1 MGFIRF
7 LIIAICVLYII
18 RMLARLF
25 LPFLFKK
32 AVNKMQ
38 EKMSEQQRAY
48 QQQQQQATNET
59 KPEGTLSVDFVPPI
73 PKKKPK
79 LDQAG
84 DFVDYEDV
92 K

>member
-1 MGFIRF
+1 MGLLKF

-18 RMLARLF
+18 RMLARIF

-32 AVNKMQ
+32 AVHKMK
-38 EKMSEQQRAY
+38 EKMSKQQQAY
-48 QQQQQQATNET
+48 QQTNNPE
-59 KPEGTLSVDFVPPI
+59 KPEGTLSVDFVPPT

>member
-1 MGFIRF
+1 MGLLKF

-18 RMLARLF
+18 RMLARIF

-32 AVNKMQ
+32 AVHKMK
-38 EKMSEQQRAY
+38 EKMS
-48 QQQQQQATNET
+48 QQQQAYQQTNNPE
-59 KPEGTLSVDFVPPI
+59 KPEGTLSVDFVPPT

>member
-1 MGFIRF
+1 MGLLRF
-7 LIIAICVLYII
+7 LIIAISIIYILRI
-18 RMLARLF
+18 LGRIF

-32 AVNKMQ
+32 AVSKMQ
-38 EKMSEQQRAY
+38 DKMHE
-48 QQQQQQATNET
+48 QQQAYQNGNAATE
-59 KPEGTLSVDFVPPI
+59 KPQGTISVEFVPPA

-84 DFVDYEDV
+84 DFVDYEEL

>member
-1 MGFIRF
+1 MGLLRF
-7 LIIAICVLYII
+7 LIIAIAVIYILRI
-18 RMLARLF
+18 LGRIF

-32 AVNKMQ
+32 AVSKMQ
-38 EKMSEQQRAY
+38 DKMNE
-48 QQQQQQATNET
+48 QQQAYQNGHTATE
-59 KPEGTLSVDFVPPI
+59 KPQGTISVDFVPPP

-84 DFVDYEDV
+84 DFVDYEEV

>member
-1 MGFIRF
+1 MGLLKF

-18 RMLARLF
+18 RVLARIF

-32 AVNKMQ
+32 AVHKMK
-38 EKMSEQQRAY
+38 EKMS
-48 QQQQQQATNET
+48 QQQQAYQQTNNPE
-59 KPEGTLSVDFVPPI
+59 KPEGPLSVDFVPPT

>member
-1 MGFIRF
+1 MGLIRF
-7 LIIAICVLYII
+7 LIIAISIIYII
-18 RMLARLF
+18 RILARIF

-38 EKMSEQQRAY
+38 EKMN
-48 QQQQQQATNET
+48 QQQGGYQPPNSGAQK
-59 KPEGTLSVDFVPPI
+59 KPEGTISVDFVPPT

-84 DFVDYEDV
+84 DFVDYEEL

>member
-1 MGFIRF
+1 MGLLKI

-18 RMLARLF
+18 RMLARIF

-32 AVNKMQ
+32 AVHKMK
-38 EKMSEQQRAY
+38 EKMS
-48 QQQQQQATNET
+48 QQQQAYQQTNNPE
-59 KPEGTLSVDFVPPI
+59 KPEGTLSVDFVPPT

-84 DFVDYEDV
+84 DFVDYEDL

>member
-1 MGFIRF
+1 MGLLKI

-18 RMLARLF
+18 RVLARIF

-32 AVNKMQ
+32 AVHKMK
-38 EKMSEQQRAY
+38 EKMS
-48 QQQQQQATNET
+48 QQQQAYQQTNNPE
-59 KPEGTLSVDFVPPI
+59 KPEGTLSVDFVPPT

>member
-1 MGFIRF
+1 MGLLKF

-18 RMLARLF
+18 RMLARIF

-32 AVNKMQ
+32 AVHKMK
-38 EKMSEQQRAY
+38 EKMSQQQQAY
-48 QQQQQQATNET
+48 QQQTNNPE
-59 KPEGTLSVDFVPPI
+59 KPEGTLSVDFVPPT

-84 DFVDYEDV
+84 DFVDYEDL

>member
-1 MGFIRF
+1 MGLIRF
-7 LIIAICVLYII
+7 LIIAISIIYII
-18 RMLARLF
+18 RILARIF

-38 EKMSEQQRAY
+38 EKMNQQQGGY
-48 QQQQQQATNET
+48 QQPNSGAPK
-59 KPEGTLSVDFVPPI
+59 KPEGTISVDFVPPA

-84 DFVDYEDV
+84 DFVDYEEL

>member
-1 MGFIRF
+1 
-7 LIIAICVLYII
+7 
-18 RMLARLF
+18 
-25 LPFLFKK
+25 
-32 AVNKMQ
+32 
-38 EKMSEQQRAY
+38 MSQQQQAY
-48 QQQQQQATNET
+48 QQQTNNPE
-59 KPEGTLSVDFVPPI
+59 KPEGTLSVDFVPPT

>member
-1 MGFIRF
+1 MGLLRFI
-7 LIIAICVLYII
+7 IIAISIIYII
-18 RMLARLF
+18 RILSRIF

-32 AVNKMQ
+32 AVNKMHD
-38 EKMSEQQRAY
+38 KMNQQQGY
-48 QQQQQQATNET
+48 QQNNTSASE
-59 KPEGTLSVDFVPPI
+59 KPEGTISVDFVPPT

-84 DFVDYEDV
+84 DFVDYEEL

>member
-1 MGFIRF
+1 MGLLKF
-7 LIIAICVLYII
+7 LIIAICILYII
-18 RMLARLF
+18 RMLARIF

-32 AVNKMQ
+32 AVHKMK
-38 EKMSEQQRAY
+38 EKMS
-48 QQQQQQATNET
+48 QQQQAYQQTNNPE
-59 KPEGTLSVDFVPPI
+59 KPEGTLSVDFVPPT

-84 DFVDYEDV
+84 DFVDYEDL

>member
-1 MGFIRF
+1 M
-7 LIIAICVLYII
+7 
-18 RMLARLF
+18 
-25 LPFLFKK
+25 K
-32 AVNKMQ
+32 
-38 EKMSEQQRAY
+38 EKMSQQQPAY
-48 QQQQQQATNET
+48 QQTNNPE
-59 KPEGTLSVDFVPPI
+59 KPEGTLSVDFVPPT

>member
-1 MGFIRF
+1 
-7 LIIAICVLYII
+7 
-18 RMLARLF
+18 MLARIF

-32 AVNKMQ
+32 AVHKMK
-38 EKMSEQQRAY
+38 EKMS
-48 QQQQQQATNET
+48 QQQQAYQQNNNPE
-59 KPEGTLSVDFVPPI
+59 KPEGTLSVDFVPPP

-84 DFVDYEDV
+84 DFVDYEDL

>member
-1 MGFIRF
+1 MGFLKF
-7 LIIAICVLYII
+7 LLIAICVLYII
-18 RMLARLF
+18 RVLARIF

-38 EKMSEQQRAY
+38 EKMSQQQQAY
-48 QQQQQQATNET
+48 QQQNQAANQT
-59 KPEGTLSVDFVPPI
+59 KPEGTLSVDYVPPT

>member
-7 LIIAICVLYII
+7 LIIAISVLYII
-18 RMLARLF
+18 RVLARIF

-38 EKMSEQQRAY
+38 EKMSQQQQAY
-48 QQQQQQATNET
+48 QQQSNNPT
-59 KPEGTLSVDFVPPI
+59 KPEGTLSVDFVPPT

>member
-1 MGFIRF
+1 MGLLKF

-18 RMLARLF
+18 RVLARIF

-32 AVNKMQ
+32 AVHKMK
-38 EKMSEQQRAY
+38 EKMS
-48 QQQQQQATNET
+48 QQQQAYQQTNNPE
-59 KPEGTLSVDFVPPI
+59 KPEGTLSVDFVPPT

>member
-1 MGFIRF
+1 
-7 LIIAICVLYII
+7 
-18 RMLARLF
+18 MLACIF

-32 AVNKMQ
+32 AVHKMK
-38 EKMSEQQRAY
+38 EKMS
-48 QQQQQQATNET
+48 QQQQAYQQTNNPE
-59 KPEGTLSVDFVPPI
+59 KPEGTLSVDFVPPT

-84 DFVDYEDV
+84 DFVDYEDL

>member
-1 MGFIRF
+1 MGLLRF
-7 LIIAICVLYII
+7 LIIAVAIIYILRI
-18 RMLARLF
+18 LGRIF
-25 LPFLFKK
+25 LPLLFKK
-32 AVNKMQ
+32 AVSKMQ
-38 EKMSEQQRAY
+38 DKMNE
-48 QQQQQQATNET
+48 QQQAYQNGNAATD
-59 KPEGTLSVDFVPPI
+59 KPQGTLSVDFVPPP

>member
-1 MGFIRF
+1 
-7 LIIAICVLYII
+7 
-18 RMLARLF
+18 MLARIF

-32 AVNKMQ
+32 AVHKMK
-38 EKMSEQQRAY
+38 EKMS
-48 QQQQQQATNET
+48 QQQQAYQQTNNPE
-59 KPEGTLSVDFVPPI
+59 KPEGTLSVDFVPPT

>member
-1 MGFIRF
+1 MGLLKF

-18 RMLARLF
+18 RMLARIF

-32 AVNKMQ
+32 AVHKMK
-38 EKMSEQQRAY
+38 EKMS
-48 QQQQQQATNET
+48 QQQQAYQQTNNPE
-59 KPEGTLSVDFVPPI
+59 KPEGTLSVDFVPPT

-84 DFVDYEDV
+84 DFVDYEDL

>member
-1 MGFIRF
+1 MGLLKF
-7 LIIAICVLYII
+7 LIIAICILYII
-18 RMLARLF
+18 RMLARIF

-32 AVNKMQ
+32 AVHKMK
-38 EKMSEQQRAY
+38 EKMS
-48 QQQQQQATNET
+48 QQQQAYQQTNNPE
-59 KPEGTLSVDFVPPI
+59 KPEGTLSVDFVPPT

>member
-1 MGFIRF
+1 MGLLKI

-18 RMLARLF
+18 RMLARIF

-32 AVNKMQ
+32 AVHKMK
-38 EKMSEQQRAY
+38 EKMS
-48 QQQQQQATNET
+48 QQQQAYQQTNNPE
-59 KPEGTLSVDFVPPI
+59 KPEGTLSVDFVPPT

>member
-1 MGFIRF
+1 MGLIRF
-7 LIIAICVLYII
+7 LIIAISIIYII
-18 RMLARLF
+18 RILARIF

-38 EKMSEQQRAY
+38 EKMNQQQAGY
-48 QQQQQQATNET
+48 QQQNNGAPK
-59 KPEGTLSVDFVPPI
+59 KPEGTISVDFVPPT

-84 DFVDYEDV
+84 DFVDYEEL

>member
-1 MGFIRF
+1 MGLIRF
-7 LIIAICVLYII
+7 LIIAISVLYII
-18 RMLARLF
+18 RMLARIF

-38 EKMSEQQRAY
+38 EKMN
-48 QQQQQQATNET
+48 QQQQANQQQYQQANQP
-59 KPEGTLSVDFVPPI
+59 KPEGTLSVDFVPPT

-84 DFVDYEDV
+84 DFVDYEDI